1 MQFFPNFDSLLQ
13 IKHFKLWMELLQRCG
28 VAVVLEKMPICQ
40 ISFGPAS
47 LRTSHF
53 AASVFTRL
61 LSRTA
66 SGNQAEKKRSSGLFF
81 WRRNAALDFSPRW
94 FILFSS
100 FFFCFFVAGAHYMLW
115 FTLVQLCFHGSCSTN
130 HRVWLF
136 TERPNSFT
144 SARNSAPFHSSA
156 L

>member
-1 MQFFPNFDSLLQ
+1 MDGASAAMRCGGRPGEDADLSDFISSSQFEDVPFCSLSIYEAPQPNGFWKPAGKNDPQDYFLKTKRSFGFLPTLIHSLL
-13 IKHFKLWMELLQRCG
+13 
-28 VAVVLEKMPICQ
+28 
-40 ISFGPAS
+40 
-47 LRTSHF
+47 
-53 AASVFTRL
+53 
-61 LSRTA
+61 
-66 SGNQAEKKRSSGLFF
+66 
-81 WRRNAALDFSPRW
+81 
-94 FILFSS
+94 